1 MFVRKVRDMTKRIR
15 ILFAVLMPCA
25 AAAVFFFRDYL
36 IGLKRY
42 FGRCSFYSLTGYWC
56 PGCGNTRS
64 AEALL
69 HGHILSSVRNNPLLP
84 LLLLVLILAYI
95 ENLGVLAG
103 KRIKLL
109 PERKG
114 VWITVSCLLAVFYIL
129 RNFIPALGPV

>member
-1 MFVRKVRDMTKRIR
+1 MKKGIR

-25 AAAVFFFRDYL
+25 AAAVFFFRNYL

-42 FGRCSFYSLTGYWC
+42 FRSCSFYNITGYWC

-69 HGHILSSVRNNPLLP
+69 HGHIITSVRNNPLLP
-84 LLLLVLILAYI
+84 LLLLVLILVYI
-95 ENLGVLAG
+95 ENLGALAG

-109 PERKG
+109 SGKTS
-114 VWITVSCLLAVFYIL
+114 VWVTVSCLLAAFYIL